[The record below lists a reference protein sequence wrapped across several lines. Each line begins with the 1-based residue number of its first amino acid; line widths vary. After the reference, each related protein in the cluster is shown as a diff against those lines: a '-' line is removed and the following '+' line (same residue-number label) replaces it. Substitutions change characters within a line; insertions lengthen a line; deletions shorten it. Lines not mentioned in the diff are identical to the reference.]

1 MVGDRSNLLAVGTCR
16 GVSVLVG
23 NEKSRVLRMTDLIL
37 LASKL
42 LNTMSIAIFS
52 SML

>member
-1 MVGDRSNLLAVGTCR
+1 MAVGSILLALGMCG

-23 NEKSRVLRMTDLIL
+23 NEKSRVLQMTDLIL
-37 LASKL
+37 PASKL
-42 LNTMSIAIFS
+42 SKTVSIAIFS